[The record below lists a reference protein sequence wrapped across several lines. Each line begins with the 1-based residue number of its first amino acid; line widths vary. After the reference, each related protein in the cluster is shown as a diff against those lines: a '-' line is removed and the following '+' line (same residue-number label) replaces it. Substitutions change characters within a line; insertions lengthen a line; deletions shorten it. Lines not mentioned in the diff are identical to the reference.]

1 MKILSVLKLNLWQ
14 GFLWLGLGAVTT
26 GIVIIGLGQTASM
39 AGIGAL
45 TVGLLLM
52 GIALGLR
59 SGLWQRLAQQR
70 STQVNTNG
78 IIATLAVL
86 AILASINVLA
96 VRYSTRWD
104 ITETKLFTLSPQ
116 TEAIV
121 SSLEEPLTVWIFEP
135 VPNPIDQTLLS
146 NYSRLSRYFRYE
158 YADPQFDVTIAN
170 RFNVE
175 RIGEVHLEYGRKTQL
190 IQTLQE
196 GSPLSEVQITNGIE
210 KIGRDRPSIIYFLQG
225 HGELPLDPVE
235 GGLYEAVNHLREKG
249 YQVETLDITAV
260 GQVPPETTVLIIAS
274 PSRALFG
281 GEIRAINRYLEAGGS
296 ALMLFDP
303 ETSSGLESLLAE
315 WGVTLDGRLVI
326 DASGAGDAVNLGPAT
341 PIVTHYGS
349 HPITAS
355 FQNNISFY
363 PLAQAILVDAPEEVT
378 AIPLAITNTESWAE
392 RNVASE
398 NLEFNDQ
405 EDEPGPLN
413 LGVALTRPADPDQ
426 VAQRLAAI
434 APTPEPFRINPL
446 APEAGETPEALPEA
460 EEPEASVEPEETE
473 EPEEPEEPEA
483 DPESRLVVFG
493 NATFASNG
501 WFGQQLNGDM
511 FLNAVKW
518 LADEDEGLLA
528 IRPKNLEDRRIY
540 LSLEQATL
548 LGWLAIIIFPGLAFM
563 AAAVV
568 WWQRR

>member
-1 MKILSVLKLNLWQ
+1 MKIPSVLKLNLWQ
-14 GFLWLGLGAVTT
+14 GFLWLGLSTVTA
-26 GIVIIGLGQTASM
+26 GIVIIGMGQIASIP
-39 AGIGAL
+39 GIGAV
-45 TVGLLLM
+45 TVGLLFI

-78 IIATLAVL
+78 LIATLAVL

-96 VRYSTRWD
+96 VRYSTRLD

-121 SSLEEPLTVWIFEP
+121 SSLEEPLKVWIFEP
-135 VPNPIDQTLLS
+135 VPNPIDQTLLN
-146 NYSRLSRYFRYE
+146 NYSRLNAYFRYE
-158 YADPQFDVTIAN
+158 YADPQFDITIAN

-190 IQTLQE
+190 IQTLRD

-210 KIGRDRPSIIYFLQG
+210 KIRRDRPSIIYFLQG

-296 ALMLFDP
+296 AFMLFDP
-303 ETSSGLESLLAE
+303 ETFSGLESLLAE

-341 PIVTHYGS
+341 PIVTNYGS

-363 PLAQAILVDAPEEVT
+363 PLAQAIMIDPPEEVT
-378 AIPLAITNTESWAE
+378 ATPLAITNTESWAE

-398 NLEFNDQ
+398 NLEFNP
-405 EDEPGPLN
+405 EVDEPGPLY
-413 LGVALTRPADPDQ
+413 LGVALSRPADPDR

-434 APTPEPFRINPL
+434 EPEPEPEPFSLNPL
-446 APEAGETPEALPEA
+446 DSEPEPNAPEAGEEA
-460 EEPEASVEPEETE
+460 EEQ
-473 EPEEPEEPEA
+473 EPEEPEP

-518 LADEDEGLLA
+518 LADEDDGLLA
-528 IRPKNLEDRRIY
+528 IRPKNLENRRIY

-563 AAAVV
+563 AAAVI

>member
-1 MKILSVLKLNLWQ
+1 MKIPSVLKLNLWQ
-14 GFLWLGLGAVTT
+14 GVLWFGLVAVTA
-26 GIVIIGLGQTASM
+26 GIVILGMGQVASVP
-39 AGIGAL
+39 GIGVL
-45 TVGLLLM
+45 TVGLLLI

-59 SGLWQRLAQQR
+59 SGLWQRVAQQR
-70 STQVNTNG
+70 STQVNTNAL
-78 IIATLAVL
+78 IATLAVL
-86 AILASINVLA
+86 AILTSINILA
-96 VRYSTRWD
+96 VRSSTRLD
-104 ITETKLFTLSPQ
+104 LTETQLFTLSPQ

-121 SSLEEPLTVWIFEP
+121 SSLENPLKVWIFEP
-135 VPNPIDQTLLS
+135 VPNPIDQTLLN

-158 YADPQFDVTIAN
+158 YADPQFDVAIAN
-170 RFNVE
+170 RFNME
-175 RIGEVHLEYGRKTQL
+175 RIGEVHLEYEGRTQL
-190 IQTLQE
+190 IQTLRE
-196 GSPLSEVQITNGIE
+196 GSSLSEVQITNGIE
-210 KIGRDRPSIIYFLQG
+210 KIRRDRPSIIYFLQG
-225 HGELPLDPVE
+225 HGELPLEPVE

-281 GEIRAINRYLEAGGS
+281 GEIRAINRYLAAGGS

-341 PIVTHYGS
+341 PIVTNYGS

-363 PLAQAILVDAPEEVT
+363 PLAQAIMLDPPEDVT
-378 AIPLAITNTESWAE
+378 ATPLAITNTESWAE
-392 RNVASE
+392 QNVASE
-398 NLEFNDQ
+398 NLEFNP
-405 EDEPGPLN
+405 EVDEPGPLN
-413 LGVALTRPADPDQ
+413 LGVALSRPADPDL
-426 VAQRLAAI
+426 VVQRLMAI
-434 APTPEPFRINPL
+434 ASEPEPFRLNPL
-446 APEAGETPEALPEA
+446 TSEVDPNAPEEA
-460 EEPEASVEPEETE
+460 
-473 EPEEPEEPEA
+473 PEEPATIPELEPN
-483 DPESRLVVFG
+483 PESRLVVFG

-528 IRPKNLEDRRIY
+528 IRPKNLENRRIY

-548 LGWLAIIIFPGLAFM
+548 LGWLAIVIFPGLAFM
-563 AAAVV
+563 AAAVI